1 VTEDIEQRLAEA
13 TAALQE
19 FHATQRLVAQLRTR
33 TDEAADELAVL
44 RNREDAEQ
52 ADVDALERPSLTR
65 LLSAFRAD
73 RAETL
78 ERERAEAETARYQV
92 AEAKTRFDAV
102 RAEHLAARD
111 RLTTLERA
119 PAAYEAAL
127 AAKERHLAESGDPRG
142 QALLANAEHR
152 GRIEG
157 ELREIR
163 QALGAA
169 DNAYQYLDQLRD
181 RITKATLASS
191 FDALSGPGGS
201 AMEYE
206 LVAGQLDRVAEDGIH
221 AAEWLVSLRNELA
234 DVDEPMPD
242 LPDVTVRIPKFT
254 SAVYVNSIP
263 IWHTMTAAIMKA
275 GHNADAALT
284 TVDQLRTRLEHR
296 EQTLLTALA
305 EATRARDS
313 LHS

>member
-1 VTEDIEQRLAEA
+1 VTQDIEQCLAEA
-13 TAALQE
+13 TAALRE

-33 TDEAADELAVL
+33 MDEAADELAVL

-65 LLSAFRAD
+65 LLSAFRAG

-92 AEAKTRFDAV
+92 AEAKARFDAV

-157 ELREIR
+157 ELREVR
-163 QALGAA
+163 QASGAA

-181 RITKATLASS
+181 RINKATLVSA
-191 FDALSGPGGS
+191 FDALSPGRS
-201 AMEYE
+201 AIESQVIPE
-206 LVAGQLDRVAEDGIH
+206 LLDRVAEDGIH

-242 LPDVTVRIPKFT
+242 LPDVTVRIPKFA
-254 SAVYVNSIP
+254 SELHVNSIP
-263 IWHTMTAAIMKA
+263 ILHTMTTAIMKA
-275 GHNADAALT
+275 GHNASAAMT
-284 TVDQLRTRLEHR
+284 TVDQLRTRLLHR